1 MLIDGNPA
9 IWPFRDLTPMTV
21 VSDPIVRRK
30 LSDEVFDRLKALI
43 TTGELQPGDAMPS
56 ERDLM
61 ERFSV
66 GRPAIREAMQ
76 QLSNMGLLT
85 ISHGERAKVRQPT
98 AKSLFQQ
105 VDAAAHVMLSTSA
118 DSLEHLKQARR
129 FFERGMVRDAATKA
143 TPRDI
148 ASLRETLV
156 RQRAKLGDAE
166 AFINQDMRLH
176 TQIASI
182 TGNPLFEA
190 VSEAMLGWLKEYH
203 TEMLIWTGRENLTL
217 AEHEE
222 IIDCIAA
229 GDPDAAERSMIKHL
243 DRSAALYVHQ
253 SNLPG

>member
-1 MLIDGNPA
+1 
-9 IWPFRDLTPMTV
+9 MTV
-21 VSDPIVRRK
+21 ISDPIIRRK

-98 AKSLFQQ
+98 AKSLFRQ
-105 VDAAAHVMLSTSA
+105 VDAAAHVMLSTSP

-129 FFERGMVRDAATKA
+129 FFERGMVREAATKA
-143 TPRDI
+143 TAQDIVELRD
-148 ASLRETLV
+148 TLA
-156 RQRAKLGDAE
+156 RQRANLGDSE
-166 AFINQDMRLH
+166 AFINEDMRFH
-176 TQIASI
+176 MQIAAI

-217 AEHEE
+217 AEHAE
-222 IIDCIAA
+222 IIDRIAS
-229 GDPDAAERSMIKHL
+229 GNPDAAERSMTKHL

-253 SNLPG
+253 TPLRGEAG